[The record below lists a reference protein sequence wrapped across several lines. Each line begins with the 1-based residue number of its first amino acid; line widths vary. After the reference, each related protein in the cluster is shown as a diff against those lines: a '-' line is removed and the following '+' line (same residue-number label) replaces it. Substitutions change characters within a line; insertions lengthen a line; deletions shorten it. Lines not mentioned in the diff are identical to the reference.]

1 MRPVGS
7 KKSATETTKLL
18 ASNTKA
24 HAEPA
29 SNEGTYSAQ
38 ASASK
43 TKSLAVPAAAP
54 KQNKASL
61 NDTKAHA

>member
-1 MRPVGS
+1 LVQRNQLQNY
-7 KKSATETTKLL
+7 KAL

-43 TKSLAVPAAAP
+43 TKSRRPAAAP